1 MIIFGT
7 KSETLEYLS
16 KVITNAKI
24 IPQIRLTV
32 TEWINNSHKIVNLI
46 KEKNWINI
54 PLIVRSSSTS
64 EDNSIHSLAGC
75 FLSIP
80 NVVGETQICTAIT
93 KVIESYKSLN
103 LKDQVFIQPM
113 LKNVKFSGVA
123 FSKDPNS
130 CSDYIVINY
139 DDYTYTTDSVTSGKT
154 NNLKTFY
161 YYKHSKVPPNID
173 KKLLHIVNLIK
184 ELESLLSTDSLDIEF
199 AFDDMD
205 DLYLLQVRPL
215 IVNLATHNTKN
226 KDFIYELKQKIQQ
239 LNTKHPYLYGDKTIY
254 GVMADWNPAE
264 IIGIRPKPLALSL
277 YKKLIT
283 DEIWA
288 YQRNEYGYK
297 NVIGFPLLI
306 DFYGLPYIDLRA
318 SFNSFLPANLSKNL
332 CEKLVNYYINSLIK
346 FPSYHDKIE
355 FKIVFSCYTFDT
367 EKKLNE
373 LLCKGFNKIECKE
386 LSDSLQRLTNNII
399 TDSNKLWKNDIQ
411 KIMELKKRRELIYN
425 SNLDIISKIYWLLKD
440 CSTYGTLPFAGL
452 ARCGFI
458 AIEFLNSL
466 VNNGVLSQN
475 DYQCFM
481 KSLNTVSSKIR
492 YDFNH
497 ISKEDFLNRY
507 GHLRPGTYDILSS
520 RYDEKPD
527 LYFDWG
533 TSNSEKNYTNT
544 NFSLSSSQ
552 ISKIDKLL
560 KTYNFNCSC
569 VELFDFI
576 KTSIEFRE
584 YSKFIFTHNL
594 SDALLLFKELGFKN
608 NFTLEDCSY
617 ANINCINELYSSNK
631 NVKLTLANSINEG
644 KKIYETTKQVILPPL
659 IVNCA
664 DILAFHVPRSEPNFI
679 TQKSV
684 ISKIKNIDTSKQNL
698 KNSILMIP
706 EADPGYDWIFLHDIA
721 GFITMYGGINSHM
734 AIRAGELGIPAVIGA
749 GETLYKKWSAANILK
764 IDCANKQVTVI
775 R

>member
-113 LKNVKFSGVA
+113 LKNVKLSGVA

-161 YYKHSKVPPNID
+161 YYKYSKVTPNID
-173 KKLLHIVNLIK
+173 KKLLRIVNLIK

-215 IVNLATHNTKN
+215 IVRLATHNTKN
-226 KDFIYELKQKIQQ
+226 KDFIYELKQKMQQ

-306 DFYGLPYIDLRA
+306 DFY
-318 SFNSFLPANLSKNL
+318 
-332 CEKLVNYYINSLIK
+332 
-346 FPSYHDKIE
+346 
-355 FKIVFSCYTFDT
+355 
-367 EKKLNE
+367 
-373 LLCKGFNKIECKE
+373 
-386 LSDSLQRLTNNII
+386 
-399 TDSNKLWKNDIQ
+399 
-411 KIMELKKRRELIYN
+411 
-425 SNLDIISKIYWLLKD
+425 
-440 CSTYGTLPFAGL
+440 
-452 ARCGFI
+452 
-458 AIEFLNSL
+458 
-466 VNNGVLSQN
+466 
-475 DYQCFM
+475 
-481 KSLNTVSSKIR
+481 
-492 YDFNH
+492 
-497 ISKEDFLNRY
+497 
-507 GHLRPGTYDILSS
+507 
-520 RYDEKPD
+520 
-527 LYFDWG
+527 
-533 TSNSEKNYTNT
+533 
-544 NFSLSSSQ
+544 
-552 ISKIDKLL
+552 
-560 KTYNFNCSC
+560 
-569 VELFDFI
+569 
-576 KTSIEFRE
+576 
-584 YSKFIFTHNL
+584 
-594 SDALLLFKELGFKN
+594 
-608 NFTLEDCSY
+608 
-617 ANINCINELYSSNK
+617 
-631 NVKLTLANSINEG
+631 
-644 KKIYETTKQVILPPL
+644 
-659 IVNCA
+659 
-664 DILAFHVPRSEPNFI
+664 
-679 TQKSV
+679 
-684 ISKIKNIDTSKQNL
+684 
-698 KNSILMIP
+698 
-706 EADPGYDWIFLHDIA
+706 
-721 GFITMYGGINSHM
+721 
-734 AIRAGELGIPAVIGA
+734 
-749 GETLYKKWSAANILK
+749 
-764 IDCANKQVTVI
+764 
-775 R
+775 